1 MTEHL
6 KENAH
11 KSKRKKRESKDSRIS
26 RNELCKYISV
36 FLLFVFVVWLTV
48 FRSGSTK
55 PFEEVSLAVQS
66 SIFDEELVLKDS
78 QALKKYYGL
87 NSAEYEGVLFY
98 TSEFSM
104 SAKEVVLIKV
114 KDETQV
120 EQVKSAIEARIETR
134 IDSFEG
140 YAPEQVQMLKEA
152 QYVVRGNYIFLA
164 VTPDAEEYKTAF
176 VRSL

>member
-1 MTEHL
+1 MTENL
-6 KENAH
+6 EKDALGT
-11 KSKRKKRESKDSRIS
+11 KKKKRFSKTEIY
-26 RNELCKYISV
+26 KYISV
-36 FLLFVFVVWLTV
+36 FLLVVFVVWLTV

-55 PFEEVSLAVQS
+55 PFEEVAQAVKD
-66 SIFDEELVLKDS
+66 SIQDEELVLKDS

-87 NSAEYEGVLFY
+87 NSADYEGVLFY

-114 KDETQV
+114 KNDHQV
-120 EQVKSAIEARIETR
+120 EEVKNAIDKRLETR

-140 YAPEQVQMLKEA
+140 YAPEQVQLLEEA

-164 VTPDAEEYKTAF
+164 VSPDAEEYRLAF

>member
-1 MTEHL
+1 MTEQQLNGDMHKI
-6 KENAH
+6 KE
-11 KSKRKKRESKDSRIS
+11 KKESRIS

-36 FLLFVFVVWLTV
+36 FLIFVFVVLLTM

-55 PFEEVSLAVQS
+55 SFEVVSQAVQN
-66 SIFDEELVLKDS
+66 SIYDEELVQKDS
-78 QALKKYYGL
+78 QALKRYYGL

-114 KDETQV
+114 KDEAQAEV
-120 EQVKSAIEARIETR
+120 VKSAIENRIETR

-140 YAPEQVQMLKEA
+140 YAPEQVQLLKEA

-164 VTPDAEEYKTAF
+164 VTPDAEVYKSVF
-176 VRSL
+176 VKSL